1 MSRSKEVILQK
12 QQEWGDK
19 ILEQIRNSK
28 AIRVNYE
35 EREKKKAIPN
45 RLNMAESAEE
55 EIKDKHETIERATIV
70 YRQMLPSLLKK
81 LSRIKDPR
89 KPGKIKHK
97 MTVLILY
104 GILMFVYQIGSRRKV
119 NQTMTRI
126 RFENLQAMFPELE
139 TLPMR
144 IH

>member
-55 EIKDKHETIERATIV
+55 EIKDKQETIERATIV

-104 GILMFVYQIGSRRKV
+104 GILMFVY
-119 NQTMTRI
+119 
-126 RFENLQAMFPELE
+126 
-139 TLPMR
+139 
-144 IH
+144 